1 MEGTEAAVPV
11 AEVMEVAEGMWA
23 GVMVKKVEAA
33 LASAAG
39 VVATE
44 VTVWQRDRVGES
56 WQHAQMAGFL
66 QQEYC
71 SASNGLQLPP
81 RDEALA
87 AIGMQQRKVQR

>member
-1 MEGTEAAVPV
+1 MMEGTEAAVPV
-11 AEVMEVAEGMWA
+11 AEVMEVAEGLWA

-56 WQHAQMAGFL
+56 
-66 QQEYC
+66 
-71 SASNGLQLPP
+71 
-81 RDEALA
+81 
-87 AIGMQQRKVQR
+87 